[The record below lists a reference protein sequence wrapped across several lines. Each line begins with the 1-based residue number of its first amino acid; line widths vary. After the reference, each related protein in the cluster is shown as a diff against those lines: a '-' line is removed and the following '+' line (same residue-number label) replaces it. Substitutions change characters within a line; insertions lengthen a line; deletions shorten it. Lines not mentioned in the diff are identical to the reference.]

1 MNDSDIDIGIPVE
14 MDVKADDNNKSNCT
28 YPVESVPLEIHVG
41 KKSADQ
47 DQTEEYQKEYPPS
60 RNDGETK
67 DIEVGGRRTPED
79 DLNSCCSHKDHIHSN
94 KTEEQASSVRPDY
107 FSNRSFSF
115 DRPLPST
122 DSQDFTQSLF
132 DEHFASD
139 TESSKMWSVPFSKN
153 KSPNDHNDDIH
164 FDNCERS
171 NGQNMD
177 SFLDTAETS
186 EPDILESFASPGS
199 RNHGKYDAFEEDQ
212 REISP
217 SAPHVVDNLLQKRDV
232 AISQPTDMSQQQQQ
246 PPPSRDDQLMRHL
259 NSRNDANASDEEKIS
274 PALKR
279 RLRDFAFA
287 QQKRRETYGEKNPWG
302 IIGLYDHLTGIRTDI
317 EWAEDAAWR
326 REHDEP
332 YLSWSDFEQAK
343 DTGYNQPFFTYI
355 VMFICT
361 GCLILS
367 IGVNGWKV
375 EPLSVNPM
383 IGPSA
388 QTLIDV
394 GAKKTSLIVQDNE
407 WFRIFSPMVLHA
419 GIIHFILN
427 MVALWFIGYA
437 VEMNHGFLAIAILFI
452 VPATGG
458 TLLSALFLPEYISVG
473 ASGGIFGL
481 IGGCIADI
489 VTNWNLLFSKEVNTS
504 NHGQRFR
511 NFKVLVWLLLDIFLN
526 VLIGLTPFVDNFT
539 HLGGMIYGFLCG
551 LSKLER
557 LSKAFF
563 GVQKGFMSKFQ
574 NGLVRFIGTI
584 LSIVLI
590 VITLILLM
598 KSDGERLT
606 SCRGCRYVSCVPF
619 PFWAD
624 YEDKWWYCDDCDL
637 VRADARL
644 NTVTNTYM
652 SMNLTCPDG
661 EVIFIDL
668 SSDVTGGDQNFL
680 QKQLPTYCRDNCNS
694 LFAN

>member
-1 MNDSDIDIGIPVE
+1 MKFPI
-14 MDVKADDNNKSNCT
+14 
-28 YPVESVPLEIHVG
+28 PLEISVKNTFDKESNESQSIENEVTDSTTIVDSCVQDNHQKQEQG
-41 KKSADQ
+41 GIDQ
-47 DQTEEYQKEYPPS
+47 YDPDNAES
-60 RNDGETK
+60 RD
-67 DIEVGGRRTPED
+67 
-79 DLNSCCSHKDHIHSN
+79 
-94 KTEEQASSVRPDY
+94 KTEEQVVSVFNLTESLDDTETFMESFTMDSFFKKKDTRNTPSVTSPQKVSPKNNVESPLNIVESL
-107 FSNRSFSF
+107 SN
-115 DRPLPST
+115 DQNG
-122 DSQDFTQSLF
+122 DDFL
-132 DEHFASD
+132 D
-139 TESSKMWSVPFSKN
+139 TESPMPLETS
-153 KSPNDHNDDIH
+153 SPRRMNGQ
-164 FDNCERS
+164 FDN
-171 NGQNMD
+171 
-177 SFLDTAETS
+177 
-186 EPDILESFASPGS
+186 
-199 RNHGKYDAFEEDQ
+199 FEEDQ
-212 REISP
+212 REAP
-217 SAPHVVDNLLQKRDV
+217 SKL
-232 AISQPTDMSQQQQQ
+232 PTVQLHHHENNTITHRQHDKQQQQQ
-246 PPPSRDDQLMRHL
+246 SHRNQLMRHL
-259 NSRNDANASDEEKIS
+259 NSRNDVPADDDEDKIS

-326 REHDEP
+326 RENNEP

-343 DTGYNQPFFTYI
+343 DTGFNQPFFTYI
-355 VMFICT
+355 IMFICT

-375 EPLSVNPM
+375 EPLSINPM

-394 GAKKTSLIVQDNE
+394 GAKQTSLIVKENQ

-419 GIIHFILN
+419 GIIHFVLN
-427 MVALWFIGYA
+427 MIALWFIGYA
-437 VEMNHGFLAIAILFI
+437 VEMNHGFFAIAILFI
-452 VPATGG
+452 VPAIGG

-563 GVQKGFMSKFQ
+563 GVQKGLISKFQ
-574 NGLVRFIGTI
+574 TGLVRFFGTI
-584 LSIVLI
+584 MSIVLI
-590 VITLILLM
+590 GITLLLLI

-644 NTVTNTYM
+644 NTVTNTYS

-668 SSDVTGGDQNFL
+668 SLGNVGGDQSFL
-680 QKQLPTYCRDNCNS
+680 QKRLPTYCRDSCNS